1 MWNNKESF
9 SYKNHHA
16 FLSLED
22 QKKTYVAFWMYY
34 NTTKAKRDG
43 TLVNKIKGVLVCLFV
58 AVFA

>member
-22 QKKTYVAFWMYY
+22 QKKDIRCVLDVLQHNET
-34 NTTKAKRDG
+34 KRDG